1 MYDLKLIKQQ
11 TALNIYFNIFV
22 SNTNH
27 MYKKLFFAGLFFA
40 GLFKSQTTNRMNLIS
55 DAVYYDGYAATVSDP
70 VPAGLIRLGNTR
82 YARKLTDAELNSF
95 KAKIAM
101 RVSIGALCDNYDR
114 LGSVYLAMVPKNQPT
129 YTMNDTNVK
138 RIEVGRYITPFMSK
152 NRTPG
157 EVPYTYDLS
166 NMYNVFH
173 DATLRTTYDL
183 YMELD
188 VFGVPYAAQTQVAG
202 CAGRIDVF
210 SGNLT
215 FFSTDTG
222 ATITDQNSI
231 VPILTYKTLNNYNNT
246 DVPGETVRIVNFN
259 LPNAIT
265 NARFYVISTPH
276 GANTG
281 GEEYVRRQNYTYIDD
296 VQMLTYTPG
305 GISCEPFRV
314 YNTQGNGIYG
324 AAPKSVA
331 EWTSWNNWCPGN
343 SVPIRGFSMPNLSA
357 GNHTLKHTIPTAV
370 FNQQQGDVYLS
381 VYMQGKSSA
390 VLDVKDIK
398 TVDVSI
404 YPNPTSDFV
413 NIRSKS
419 EVASISVFSVD
430 GKKLAE
436 TRGENKIDISTY
448 PAGVYLLN
456 IMLKDGI
463 TFKHKIIKK

>member
-1 MYDLKLIKQQ
+1 MYQKL
-11 TALNIYFNIFV
+11 
-22 SNTNH
+22 
-27 MYKKLFFAGLFFA
+27 LFLSILFAGLM
-40 GLFKSQTTNRMNLIS
+40 KSQTTNRMNLIS
-55 DAVYYDGYAATVSDP
+55 DAVYYDGYAATVSNP
-70 VPAGLIRLGNTR
+70 VPTGLIRLSNTR
-82 YARKLTDAELNSF
+82 YTRKLTDAELNSF

-101 RVSIGALCDNYDR
+101 RVTIGALCDNYDR
-114 LGSVYLAMVPKNQPT
+114 LGSVFLTMVPKSQPT
-129 YTMNDTNVK
+129 YTIDDTNVK

-152 NRTPG
+152 NRSPL

-166 NMYNVFH
+166 NLYSIFH
-173 DATLRTTYDL
+173 DAALRTAYDM

-210 SGNLT
+210 SGSLT

-222 ATITDQNSI
+222 ATPTDYNAV
-231 VPILTYKTLNNYNNT
+231 VPILSYNRLNNYNST
-246 DVPGETVRIVNFN
+246 DVPGETVRIVSFN
-259 LPNAIT
+259 LPNTVT
-265 NARFYVISTPH
+265 NANFFVISTPH
-276 GANTG
+276 GANSG

-324 AAPKSVA
+324 ATPRSLT

-343 SVPIRGFSMPNLSA
+343 SVPIRGFTMPSIAA

-381 VYMQGKSSA
+381 VYMQGKSNA
-390 VLDVKDIK
+390 ALDVKDIK

-404 YPNPTSDFV
+404 YPNPSSDFV
-413 NIRSKS
+413 NIRSKAD
-419 EVASISVFSVD
+419 VASISLFSID

-436 TRGENKIDISTY
+436 IHGENRIDISAYST
-448 PAGVYLLN
+448 GVYFLN
-456 IMLKDGI
+456 IVLKDGI

>member
-1 MYDLKLIKQQ
+1 
-11 TALNIYFNIFV
+11 
-22 SNTNH
+22 
-27 MYKKLFFAGLFFA
+27 
-40 GLFKSQTTNRMNLIS
+40 
-55 DAVYYDGYAATVSDP
+55 
-70 VPAGLIRLGNTR
+70 
-82 YARKLTDAELNSF
+82 
-95 KAKIAM
+95 M
-101 RVSIGALCDNYDR
+101 RVTIGALCDNYDR
-114 LGSVYLAMVPKNQPT
+114 LGSVFLTMVPKSQPT
-129 YTMNDTNVK
+129 YTIDDTNVK

-152 NRTPG
+152 NRSPL

-166 NMYNVFH
+166 NLYSIFH
-173 DATLRTTYDL
+173 DAALRTAYDM

-210 SGNLT
+210 SGSLT

-222 ATITDQNSI
+222 ATPTDYNAV
-231 VPILTYKTLNNYNNT
+231 VPILSYNRLNNYNST
-246 DVPGETVRIVNFN
+246 DVPGETVRIVSFN
-259 LPNAIT
+259 LPNTVT
-265 NARFYVISTPH
+265 NANFFVISTPH
-276 GANTG
+276 GANSG

-324 AAPKSVA
+324 ATPRSLT

-343 SVPIRGFSMPNLSA
+343 SVPIRGFTMPSIAA

-381 VYMQGKSSA
+381 VYMQGKSNA
-390 VLDVKDIK
+390 ALDVKDIK

-404 YPNPTSDFV
+404 YPNPSSDFV
-413 NIRSKS
+413 NIRSKAD
-419 EVASISVFSVD
+419 VASISLFSID

-436 TRGENKIDISTY
+436 IHGENRIDISAYST
-448 PAGVYLLN
+448 GVYFLN
-456 IMLKDGI
+456 IVLKDGI

>member
-1 MYDLKLIKQQ
+1 MYQKL
-11 TALNIYFNIFV
+11 
-22 SNTNH
+22 
-27 MYKKLFFAGLFFA
+27 LFLSILFAGLM
-40 GLFKSQTTNRMNLIS
+40 KSQTTNRMNLIS
-55 DAVYYDGYAATVSDP
+55 DAVYYDGYAATVSNP
-70 VPAGLIRLGNTR
+70 VPTGLIRLSNTR
-82 YARKLTDAELNSF
+82 YTRKLTDAELNSF

-101 RVSIGALCDNYDR
+101 RVTIGALCDNYDR
-114 LGSVYLAMVPKNQPT
+114 LGSVFLTMVPKSQPT
-129 YTMNDTNVK
+129 YTIDDTNVK

-152 NRTPG
+152 NRSPL

-166 NMYNVFH
+166 NLYSIFH
-173 DATLRTTYDL
+173 DAALRTAYDM

-210 SGNLT
+210 SGSLT

-222 ATITDQNSI
+222 TTPTDYNAV
-231 VPILTYKTLNNYNNT
+231 VPILSYNRLNNYNST
-246 DVPGETVRIVNFN
+246 DVPGETVRIVSFN
-259 LPNAIT
+259 LPNTVT
-265 NARFYVISTPH
+265 NANFFVISTPH
-276 GANTG
+276 GANSG

-324 AAPKSVA
+324 ATPRSLT

-343 SVPIRGFSMPNLSA
+343 SVPIRGFTMPSITA
-357 GNHTLKHTIPTAV
+357 GSHTLKHTIPTAV

-381 VYMQGKSSA
+381 VYMQGKSNA
-390 VLDVKDIK
+390 ALDVKDIK
-398 TVDVSI
+398 TIDVSI
-404 YPNPTSDFV
+404 YPNPSSDFV
-413 NIRSKS
+413 NIRSRAD
-419 EVASISVFSVD
+419 VASISLFSID

-436 TRGENKIDISTY
+436 IHGENRIDISAYST
-448 PAGVYLLN
+448 GVYFLN
-456 IMLKDGI
+456 IVLKDGI

>member
-1 MYDLKLIKQQ
+1 M
-11 TALNIYFNIFV
+11 
-22 SNTNH
+22 
-27 MYKKLFFAGLFFA
+27 
-40 GLFKSQTTNRMNLIS
+40 IS

-70 VPAGLIRLGNTR
+70 VPAGLTRLSNTR
-82 YARKLTDAELNSF
+82 YTRKLTDAELNSF
-95 KAKIAM
+95 KTKIAM
-101 RVSIGALCDNYDR
+101 RVTIGALCDNYDR
-114 LGSVYLAMVPKNQPT
+114 LGSVYLAMVPKNQPS
-129 YTMNDTNVK
+129 YTTNDANVK

-152 NRTPG
+152 NRSPL

-166 NMYNVFH
+166 NMYSVFH
-173 DATLRTTYDL
+173 NSTLRAAYDL

-188 VFGVPYAAQTQVAG
+188 VFGVPYAAQNEVAG

-210 SGNLT
+210 SGTLT
-215 FFSTDTG
+215 FFSSDAG
-222 ATITDQNSI
+222 ITPPDDNTL
-231 VPILTYKTLNNYNNT
+231 VPILSYNKLNNYNST
-246 DVPGETVRIVNFN
+246 DVTGETVRIVSFN
-259 LPNAIT
+259 LPNQVT
-265 NARFYVISTPH
+265 NARFSVISTPH
-276 GANTG
+276 GANSG

-324 AAPKSVA
+324 SSPRSFA

-343 SVPIRGFSMPNLSA
+343 SVPIRGFTIPTMTA

-381 VYMQGKSSA
+381 VYMQGKSNGALS
-390 VLDVKDIK
+390 VTDVK

-413 NIRSKS
+413 NIKSKS
-419 EVASISVFSVD
+419 DVVSISLFGID
-430 GKKLAE
+430 GRKLAE
-436 TRGENKIDISTY
+436 NRGENRIDLSAYT
-448 PAGVYLLN
+448 AGVYFLN
-456 IMLKDGI
+456 IVMKDGI

>member
-1 MYDLKLIKQQ
+1 
-11 TALNIYFNIFV
+11 
-22 SNTNH
+22 
-27 MYKKLFFAGLFFA
+27 
-40 GLFKSQTTNRMNLIS
+40 MNLIS

-70 VPAGLIRLGNTR
+70 VLAGLTRLSNTR
-82 YARKLTDAELNSF
+82 YTRKLTDAELNSF

-101 RVSIGALCDNYDR
+101 RVTIGALCDNYDR
-114 LGSVYLAMVPKNQPT
+114 LGSVYLTMVPKNQPT
-129 YTMNDTNVK
+129 YTINDTNVK

-152 NRTPG
+152 NRSPL

-166 NMYNVFH
+166 NLYSIFH
-173 DATLRTTYDL
+173 DAALRTAYDM

-210 SGNLT
+210 SGSLT

-222 ATITDQNSI
+222 ATPADYNAV
-231 VPILTYKTLNNYNNT
+231 VPILSYNRLNNYNST
-246 DVPGETVRIVNFN
+246 DVPGETVRIVSFN
-259 LPNAIT
+259 LPNTVT
-265 NARFYVISTPH
+265 NANFFVISTPH
-276 GANTG
+276 GANSG
-281 GEEYVRRQNYTYIDD
+281 GEEYIRRQNYTYIDD

-324 AAPKSVA
+324 ATPKSLT

-343 SVPIRGFSMPNLSA
+343 SVPIRGFTMPSIAA

-381 VYMQGKSSA
+381 VYMQGKSNA
-390 VLDVKDIK
+390 ALDVKDIK

-413 NIRSKS
+413 NIRSKTD
-419 EVASISVFSVD
+419 VASISLFSID

-436 TRGENKIDISTY
+436 THGENRIDISVYST
-448 PAGVYLLN
+448 GVYFLN
-456 IMLKDGI
+456 IVLKDGI

>member
-1 MYDLKLIKQQ
+1 
-11 TALNIYFNIFV
+11 
-22 SNTNH
+22 
-27 MYKKLFFAGLFFA
+27 
-40 GLFKSQTTNRMNLIS
+40 MNLIS

-70 VPAGLIRLGNTR
+70 VPAGLIRLSNTR

-101 RVSIGALCDNYDR
+101 RVAIGALCDNYDR
-114 LGSVYLAMVPKNQPT
+114 LGSVYLAMIPKNQPT
-129 YTMNDTNVK
+129 YTINDANVK
-138 RIEVGRYITPFMSK
+138 RIEVSRYITPFMSK
-152 NRTPG
+152 NRTPT

-166 NMYNVFH
+166 NLYSVFH
-173 DATLRTTYDL
+173 DTALRASYDM

-210 SGNLT
+210 SGTLT
-215 FFSTDTG
+215 FFSTDAG
-222 ATITDQNSI
+222 ATPTDYNTL
-231 VPILTYKTLNNYNNT
+231 VPILTYNRLNNYNST
-246 DVPGETVRIVNFN
+246 DVTGETVRIVTFN
-259 LPNAIT
+259 LPNAVA

-276 GANTG
+276 GANNG
-281 GEEYVRRQNYTYIDD
+281 GEEYVRRQNYTFIDD

-324 AAPKSVA
+324 SAPKSFA

-343 SVPIRGFSMPNLSA
+343 SVPVRGFTMPTMTA
-357 GNHTLKHTIPTAV
+357 GSHTLKHTIPTAV
-370 FNQQQGDVYLS
+370 FNQQQGEVYLS
-381 VYMQGKSSA
+381 VYMQGKSNTA
-390 VLDVKDIK
+390 LDVKDIK

-413 NIRSKS
+413 NIRSKTG
-419 EVASISVFSVD
+419 VASISLYSID

-436 TRGENKIDISTY
+436 NHGENGINVSSY
-448 PAGVYLLN
+448 SPGVYFLN
-456 IMLKDGI
+456 ITMKDGT
-463 TFKHKIIKK
+463 TFKHKIMKK

>member
-1 MYDLKLIKQQ
+1 MYQKL
-11 TALNIYFNIFV
+11 
-22 SNTNH
+22 
-27 MYKKLFFAGLFFA
+27 LFLSILFAGLM
-40 GLFKSQTTNRMNLIS
+40 KSQTTNRMNLIS
-55 DAVYYDGYAATVSDP
+55 DAVYYDGYAATVSNP
-70 VPAGLIRLGNTR
+70 VPTGLIRLSNTR
-82 YARKLTDAELNSF
+82 YTRKLTDTELNSF

-101 RVSIGALCDNYDR
+101 RVTIGALCDNYDR
-114 LGSVYLAMVPKNQPT
+114 LGSVFLTMVPKSQPT
-129 YTMNDTNVK
+129 YTIDDTNVK

-152 NRTPG
+152 NRSPL

-166 NMYNVFH
+166 NLYSIFH
-173 DATLRTTYDL
+173 DAALRTAYDM

-210 SGNLT
+210 SGSLT

-222 ATITDQNSI
+222 ATPTDYNAV
-231 VPILTYKTLNNYNNT
+231 VPILSYNRLNNYNST
-246 DVPGETVRIVNFN
+246 DVPGETVRIVSFN
-259 LPNAIT
+259 LPNTVT
-265 NARFYVISTPH
+265 NANFFVISTPH
-276 GANTG
+276 GANSG

-324 AAPKSVA
+324 ATPRSLT

-343 SVPIRGFSMPNLSA
+343 SVPIRGFTMPSIAA

-381 VYMQGKSSA
+381 VYMQGKSNA
-390 VLDVKDIK
+390 ALDVKDIK

-404 YPNPTSDFV
+404 YPNPSSDFV
-413 NIRSKS
+413 NIRSKAD
-419 EVASISVFSVD
+419 VASISLFSID

-436 TRGENKIDISTY
+436 IHGENRIDISAYST
-448 PAGVYLLN
+448 GVYFLN
-456 IMLKDGI
+456 IVLKDGI